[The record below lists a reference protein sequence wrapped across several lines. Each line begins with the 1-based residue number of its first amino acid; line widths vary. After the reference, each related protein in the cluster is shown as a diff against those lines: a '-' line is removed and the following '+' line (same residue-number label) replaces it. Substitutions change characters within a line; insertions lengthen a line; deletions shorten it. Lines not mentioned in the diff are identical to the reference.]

1 MREHTSLKLK
11 CREQNVITTQFVH
24 SIHFGGKIS
33 KYFPNKT
40 TISNNNNVT
49 DLHGHD
55 DRSELTTA
63 AGRRQ
68 LAVVDLRRGGCT

>member
-1 MREHTSLKLK
+1 MWKLHSLY
-11 CREQNVITTQFVH
+11 TAY
-24 SIHFGGKIS
+24 IS
-33 KYFPNKT
+33 AEKFANMFPNKT